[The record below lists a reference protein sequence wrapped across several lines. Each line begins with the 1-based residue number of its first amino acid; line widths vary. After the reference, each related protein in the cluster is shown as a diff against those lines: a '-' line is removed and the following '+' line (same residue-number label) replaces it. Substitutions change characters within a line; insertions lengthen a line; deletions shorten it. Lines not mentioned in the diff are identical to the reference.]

1 MINLLPPSYAT
12 RIKYGRLNTRLR
24 IWIIGALISIAGL
37 ILIFI
42 GGWMYLDS
50 QSQSLQKQLDT
61 TNAQLKSQDLEKV
74 KKDSAEITGDIKVIN
89 QILGSEIHFSKL
101 IQDIGTVMPPNTAL
115 ATLSLSG
122 DNSGAIDLTA
132 NAVDNPAAAQIAV
145 NLNDPANGLFSK
157 VDIVDIIYKALFFPT
172 ALKKYQNIPGGSQ

>member
-1 MINLLPPSYAT
+1 
-12 RIKYGRLNTRLR
+12 
-24 IWIIGALISIAGL
+24 
-37 ILIFI
+37 
-42 GGWMYLDS
+42 MYLDS

-157 VDIVDIIYKALFFPT
+157 VDIVDINCDITKVGSYKCIGIYKALFFPT